1 VLGTPAAR
9 QRSKKKKIG
18 RAIAVWEDAI
28 ARPNSDGL
36 YWIRY
41 AARTAIRKKSCQTFS
56 QQY

>member
-28 ARPNSDGL
+28 ARPNGDGL
-36 YWIRY
+36 YWIRC

-56 QQY
+56 